1 MDFQLYLAFTNAYL
15 SKTLDHDDESAID
28 NQNIRN
34 DDNEL
39 ENKQLGVK
47 KDY

>member
-1 MDFQLYLAFTNAYL
+1 MDSKLYLAFTNAYL
-15 SKTLDHDDESAID
+15 SSTLDHNDESAID

-39 ENKQLGVK
+39 KKQTIRS
-47 KDY
+47 